1 MGMRK
6 RMKKIKNS
14 IGSYIYKYSGAIQ
27 LMFLLVV
34 LIVGVMFPVLG
45 IDVQS
50 LLFALFTI
58 MAVEVLFID
67 IKNDMFLQ
75 TINNSNTED

>member
-50 LLFALFTI
+50 LLNAILNI
-58 MAVEVLFID
+58 IAVEVLFID

>member
-1 MGMRK
+1 MRK

-14 IGSYIYKYSGAIQ
+14 IGSYIYKYSGTIQ

>member
-1 MGMRK
+1 
-6 RMKKIKNS
+6 MKKIKNS

>member
-1 MGMRK
+1 MRK